1 MIIWIK
7 DEKTGRATEYSAD
20 DIKEELHNLKKA
32 AGLKP
37 RGAVY
42 LKIYTN
48 SDKSPI
54 LKFVEFGTGRN
65 TETVL

>member
-1 MIIWIK
+1 MIIFIH
-7 DEKTGRATEYSAD
+7 DEKTGLSTEYRDD
-20 DIKEELHNLKKA
+20 DIKEELHNLKKD

-42 LKIYTN
+42 LRIYTN
-48 SDKSPI
+48 SDKSPV
-54 LKFVEFGTGRN
+54 LKFVEFGTGRS